1 VEEFKRLVVRQQ
13 DGAIVRLE
21 DIGDV
26 VLGAEDYDRSALFR
40 PDGRFHGNLA
50 PAQCQLRGCDQPGA
64 EQGDGCRQNQLPQG
78 LQARIAYDATNYI
91 RNAIREV
98 IKTLSET
105 LLIVVVI
112 IFLFLGSL
120 RSAIIPVVAIPC
132 PSSAGYS

>member
-1 VEEFKRLVVRQQ
+1 MVPTPIVMASRGTFCSPKKSLAASFLVISSNVISRVRV
-13 DGAIVRLE
+13 AMEAV
-21 DIGDV
+21 
-26 VLGAEDYDRSALFR
+26 
-40 PDGRFHGNLA
+40 
-50 PAQCQLRGCDQPGA
+50 
-64 EQGDGCRQNQLPQG
+64 QNQLPSG

-120 RSAIIPVVAIPC
+120 RSAIIPVIAIPLSLIGGDR
-132 PSSAGYS
+132 PIRRAGGG